1 MESKGAGCALLY
13 LFKMAAPA
21 PPPRPRRRLPETTA
35 PAHKAAAEPYEA
47 APEHGAVAI
56 AAPPQ
61 LIESVCFDCNSEVGP
76 SPWVS
81 VTYGITLCLECAGV
95 HRSLGVHVSFVRSMT
110 LDTLTGREKQ
120 SLVHGGNAAF
130 CAFLEDETVH
140 VPRRVW
146 LALPLTTRYFTPAA
160 DLYRRRLTATLDR
173 EAEAA
178 AAIQATVDDS
188 TVLPEDLDTAIRP
201 PKPTALEYPRR
212 LKLKRDAPNCE
223 LCKDLFHLF
232 HWRPKEPNC
241 HKCGRCVC
249 DRCSPSECWRPDPN
263 LPASK
268 TPVRHCKLC
277 VAPTRLMPGM
287 EALD

>member
-1 MESKGAGCALLY
+1 M
-13 LFKMAAPA
+13 
-21 PPPRPRRRLPETTA
+21 
-35 PAHKAAAEPYEA
+35 
-47 APEHGAVAI
+47 
-56 AAPPQ
+56 
-61 LIESVCFDCNSEVGP
+61 
-76 SPWVS
+76 
-81 VTYGITLCLECAGV
+81 TYGITLCLECAGV

-201 PKPTALEYPRR
+201 PKPTVLEYPSVRPMR
-212 LKLKRDAPNCE
+212 LRPLLAPRVLAAQPKPPGVHNSRAPLQAVRGADAT
-223 LCKDLFHLF
+223 DA
-232 HWRPKEPNC
+232 
-241 HKCGRCVC
+241 G
-249 DRCSPSECWRPDPN
+249 DGS
-263 LPASK
+263 A
-268 TPVRHCKLC
+268 
-277 VAPTRLMPGM
+277 RLMPGRI
-287 EALD
+287 AQVGGLDGQRCAVFRPIYSTLQLRL